1 MSNILNKYDEITNNK
16 FVIALMMFIFII
28 PMGMLRKTYAVLPMF
43 KIRFILSLLVTIKF
57 GIHLKKNKKFP
68 PMLIVGIIYCLGR
81 IIRTYVATN
90 MLKSSLFDY
99 SSIVMLPLIMIIE
112 CGVEN
117 NAKGMIEGIL
127 IYIETILFLNIFCIA
142 IPQFAAMFDYASIL
156 GYDNYHFAYFC
167 LALII
172 PYIYYYICKNKF
184 TFTNMIIVWIT
195 TVLFSLKYWSAT
207 NIVAVFVFFI
217 SLFISKKFKI
227 ANIVS
232 YVGVYLVSF
241 VSIVLFNAQ
250 YLLSFLIVDV
260 LHKSLS
266 LSLREYVWRDFK
278 NEIVKSPIIGFGYQ
292 NDLLYNPEQKKM
304 LYAHNHILQELF
316 NGGIVMYLIYIWFV
330 ILPAKKL
337 WENRDNEISKALS
350 SIIFAIL
357 IHCLCESVSVSLF
370 VFIFTIA
377 YHVEK
382 YIELGKANCHE

>member
-28 PMGMLRKTYAVLPMF
+28 PMGILRKTYAVLPMF

-57 GIHLKKNKKFP
+57 GIHLKKNKKFS

-156 GYDNYHFAYFC
+156 GFDNYHFAYFC

-184 TFTNMIIVWIT
+184 TFTNIIIVWIT

-217 SLFISKKFKI
+217 SLLISKKFKI

-278 NEIVKSPIIGFGYQ
+278 NEIVKSPIMGFGYQ
-292 NDLLYNPEQKKM
+292 NVLLYNPEQKKM

>member
-1 MSNILNKYDEITNNK
+1 MSNILNKYNEITNNK

-172 PYIYYYICKNKF
+172 PHIYYYICKNKF
-184 TFTNMIIVWIT
+184 TFINMIIVWIT

-217 SLFISKKFKI
+217 SLLISKKFKI

-278 NEIVKSPIIGFGYQ
+278 NEIVKSPIMGFGYQ
-292 NDLLYNPEQKKM
+292 NDLLYNPEQKRCFTP
-304 LYAHNHILQELF
+304 I
-316 NGGIVMYLIYIWFV
+316 I
-330 ILPAKKL
+330 
-337 WENRDNEISKALS
+337 ISYKSYSMAVL
-350 SIIFAIL
+350 
-357 IHCLCESVSVSLF
+357 
-370 VFIFTIA
+370 
-377 YHVEK
+377 
-382 YIELGKANCHE
+382 

>member
-28 PMGMLRKTYAVLPMF
+28 PMGILRKTYAVLPMF

-57 GIHLKKNKKFP
+57 GIHLKKNKKFS

-81 IIRTYVATN
+81 IIRTYVATD

-184 TFTNMIIVWIT
+184 TFTNIIIVWIT

-217 SLFISKKFKI
+217 SLLISKKFKI

-278 NEIVKSPIIGFGYQ
+278 NEIVKSPIMGFGYQ

>member
-28 PMGMLRKTYAVLPMF
+28 PMGILRKTYAVLPMF

-57 GIHLKKNKKFP
+57 GIHLKKNKKFS

-81 IIRTYVATN
+81 IIRTYVATD

-184 TFTNMIIVWIT
+184 TFTNIIIVWIT

-217 SLFISKKFKI
+217 SLLISKKFKI

-260 LHKSLS
+260 LHKSLN

-278 NEIVKSPIIGFGYQ
+278 NEIVKSPIMGFGYQ
-292 NDLLYNPEQKKM
+292 NDLLYNPEQKRM

>member
-28 PMGMLRKTYAVLPMF
+28 PMGILRKTYAVLPMF

-57 GIHLKKNKKFP
+57 GIHLKKNKKFS

-81 IIRTYVATN
+81 IIRTYVATD

-184 TFTNMIIVWIT
+184 TFINMIIVWIT

-217 SLFISKKFKI
+217 SLLISKKFKI

-278 NEIVKSPIIGFGYQ
+278 NEIVKSPIMGFGYQ

>member
-28 PMGMLRKTYAVLPMF
+28 PMGILRKTYAVLPMF

-57 GIHLKKNKKFP
+57 GIHLKKNKKFS

-81 IIRTYVATN
+81 IIRTYVATD

-184 TFTNMIIVWIT
+184 TFINMIIVWIT

-217 SLFISKKFKI
+217 SLLISKKFKI

-260 LHKSLS
+260 LHKSLN

-278 NEIVKSPIIGFGYQ
+278 NEIVKSPIMGFGYQ